1 METKI
6 EKENEAQKELVLSNE
21 EHHLLDL
28 FAPINRWTK
37 RDGHHALVFLCDG
50 KNSMLF
56 CENYGEVGQNLAI
69 TVTANPKM
77 AACFKM
83 IAEDVDT
90 LTDIMHDDEYM
101 PEWKEEYD
109 KVEGYEDLPEC
120 FLYGAEVSW

>member
-6 EKENEAQKELVLSNE
+6 DQEQAQTMSSA

-28 FAPINRWTK
+28 FAPINRWTQ
-37 RDGHHALVFLCDG
+37 RDGNHAFVFLCDG
-50 KNSMLF
+50 KNSLMF
-56 CENYGEVGQNLAI
+56 CNDHRIVSQNLAI

-90 LTDIMHDDEYM
+90 LTDIMHDDVDM

-109 KVEGYEDLPEC
+109 KVEWYEDLPEF
-120 FLYGAEVSW
+120 FLYGAEVSK

>member
-6 EKENEAQKELVLSNE
+6 DQEQETKNEQVLSNE
-21 EHHLLDL
+21 EHHMLDL

-50 KNSMLF
+50 KNSLLF
-56 CENYGEVGQNLAI
+56 CENHREVGQNLAI

-83 IAEDVDT
+83 IAEDAEI
-90 LTDIMHDDEYM
+90 LSDIMYEDENI
-101 PEWKEEYD
+101 PEWRAEYD
-109 KVEGYEDLPEC
+109 KMKGYDDLPEY
-120 FLYGAEVSW
+120 FLFGAEVSQ

>member
-6 EKENEAQKELVLSNE
+6 DQEQAQTMSSA

-28 FAPINRWTK
+28 FAPINRWTQ
-37 RDGHHALVFLCDG
+37 RDGNHAFVFLCDG
-50 KNSMLF
+50 KNSLMF
-56 CENYGEVGQNLAI
+56 CNDHRIVSQNLAI

-120 FLYGAEVSW
+120 FFFGAEVSK

>member
-56 CENYGEVGQNLAI
+56 CENYREVGQNLAI

-90 LTDIMHDDEYM
+90 LTDIMHDDVDM

-120 FLYGAEVSW
+120 FFFGAEVSK

>member
-1 METKI
+1 M
-6 EKENEAQKELVLSNE
+6 EKENAKEQEAQKEQVLSNE

-28 FAPINRWTK
+28 FAPINRWTQ

-56 CENYGEVGQNLAI
+56 CNEYRMVGQNLAI

-83 IAEDVDT
+83 IAEDADI
-90 LTDIMHDDEYM
+90 LTDIMHDDVDM
-101 PEWKEEYD
+101 PEWKEAYD
-109 KVEGYEDLPEC
+109 KVEGYDDLPEC
-120 FLYGAEVSW
+120 FLYGAEVSA

>member
-6 EKENEAQKELVLSNE
+6 DQEQAQTMSSA

-28 FAPINRWTK
+28 FAPINRWTQ
-37 RDGHHALVFLCDG
+37 RDGNHAFVFLCDG
-50 KNSMLF
+50 KNSLMF
-56 CENYGEVGQNLAI
+56 CNDHRIVSQNLAI

-90 LTDIMHDDEYM
+90 LTDIMHDDVDM